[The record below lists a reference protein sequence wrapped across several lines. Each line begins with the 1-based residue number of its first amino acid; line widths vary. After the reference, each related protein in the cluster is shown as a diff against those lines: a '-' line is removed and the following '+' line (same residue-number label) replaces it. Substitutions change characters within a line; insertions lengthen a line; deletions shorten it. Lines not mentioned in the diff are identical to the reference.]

1 MLQGSTGSDR
11 AIQEYCSVLQ
21 RATGVLQ
28 SIARYDCRV
37 LCRGVPDSAEDCRNT
52 TNDHRHATGENY
64 GLRQSTTKNYTALRL
79 QSKKKMRKTLLKC
92 GIHCFMK
99 KNIVMTSPF
108 VRM

>member
-28 SIARYDCRV
+28 SIARYECRV

-64 GLRQSTTKNYTALRL
+64 GLRQSATKNYTALLYEYCRIR
-79 QSKKKMRKTLLKC
+79 QNTTEYYKTLDGKL
-92 GIHCFMK
+92 
-99 KNIVMTSPF
+99 
-108 VRM
+108 